1 MAKRRKLEEE
11 GKNKRLSKFDQKD
24 VNMTLF

>member
-11 GKNKRLSKFDQKD
+11 GKNKRLNKFDQKD